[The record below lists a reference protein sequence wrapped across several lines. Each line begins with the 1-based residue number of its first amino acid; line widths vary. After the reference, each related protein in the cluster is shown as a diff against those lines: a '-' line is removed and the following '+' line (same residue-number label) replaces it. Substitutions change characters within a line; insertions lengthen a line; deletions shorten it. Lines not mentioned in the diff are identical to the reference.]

1 MDAVRRR
8 LPSRRCAAVAVLPA
22 VLLVVVALAMCASAS
37 SGRAG
42 ALGLVRIADGFAYPL
57 QVVVPPG
64 GARDELY
71 VVQQAGL
78 VRVLK
83 GGKIQPKPFLDV
95 RRLITAGGEQGL
107 LGLAFAPDY
116 VTSRQ
121 FVVDYTDRNG
131 DTRIVRYRSNGTR
144 ALPASAR
151 QLLFVDQP
159 YPNHNGGMVAYG
171 RDGMLYV
178 GMGDGGSGGDPEN
191 RAQNPSSLLGKIL
204 KLDPRR
210 PGAKPSLAVLGVRNP
225 WRFSFDRANGD
236 LWVGDVG
243 QNADRGGRSR
253 GLAAQGPPQLR
264 LGRLRGQLLV
274 RAARSSGPA
283 GSSRRSRS
291 TATRRD
297 APSPAATSTAG
308 PPCRRPSA
316 GTSTATTAREPSGR
330 SSSRTASRGTCARS
344 RSRSKPDVVRR
355 GPGRRA
361 LPGLRRGGCLPAHRL
376 RA

>member
-1 MDAVRRR
+1 MRRF
-8 LPSRRCAAVAVLPA
+8 AVLPA

-95 RRLITAGGEQGL
+95 RRLVTAGGEQGL
-107 LGLAFAPDY
+107 LGLSFAPDY

-131 DTRIVRYRSNGTR
+131 DTRIVRYRSNGMQ

-210 PGAKPSLAVLGVRNP
+210 PGTKPSLAVLGVRNP

-243 QNADRGGRSR
+243 QNAVEEVDHVAWPLR
-253 GLAAQGPPQLR
+253 GLLNFGWDVYE
-264 LGRLRGQLLV
+264 G
-274 RAARSSGPA
+274 
-283 GSSRRSRS
+283 GSSY
-291 TATRRD
+291 
-297 APSPAATSTAG
+297 
-308 PPCRRPSA
+308 
-316 GTSTATTAREPSGR
+316 EP
-330 SSSRTASRGTCARS
+330 
-344 RSRSKPDVVRR
+344 KKL
-355 GPGRRA
+355 GPGRLVSPVAQYSHKEGCSVTGGYVYRGSAVPAAVGRYFYGDYCSGTVWSLKLADGVATDLRKEPFRVKAVTSFGEDRA
-361 LPGLRRGGCLPAHRL
+361 GELYLVSGEGAVYRL
-376 RA
+376 TG